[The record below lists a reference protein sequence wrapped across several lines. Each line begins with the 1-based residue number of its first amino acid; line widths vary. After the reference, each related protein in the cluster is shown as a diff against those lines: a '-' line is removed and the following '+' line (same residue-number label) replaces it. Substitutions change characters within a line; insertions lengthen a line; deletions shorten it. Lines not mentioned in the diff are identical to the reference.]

1 MPHAVNQ
8 RSAAPGKSGEAD
20 RVDAPRVGEAG
31 HAGEAG
37 VGGVRRSG
45 RRWRY
50 WVLLS
55 AAALAVVICDVVLVT
70 SAGGPRPEVPAA
82 ARPATVR
89 PGGTGV
95 VRLLLSARQVW
106 AGPSLAEIN
115 SVADDMGHLW
125 LTAGDASQNHI
136 LYGVNPV
143 TFRPD
148 ARVELPS
155 RLVINPG
162 DIAAGSGAVWVADGL
177 SLYRVEPVNASAG
190 SAVTRAFAALPR
202 GGLIGDIAVDAG
214 TVWVTDTTSGKMY
227 GFAADTGRLE
237 AVIKVGATTGAM
249 AVGDGGIWVAD
260 ADAHTVSRISE
271 AHKRIDSVVRI
282 PGVPDHIAA
291 SDNGLWITDG
301 TGNVLTVPAGSQG
314 RALAVRVGGEPTGVA
329 AIGDTVWIANT
340 ATGTVSR
347 IDARRRAVVATVH
360 VGVRPYAIA
369 ADSQGAWVAVLGRP
383 VMMHTAS
390 ASSRS
395 PSTQGLLRRLAAL
408 CGVK

>member
-1 MPHAVNQ
+1 M
-8 RSAAPGKSGEAD
+8 
-20 RVDAPRVGEAG
+20 
-31 HAGEAG
+31 
-37 VGGVRRSG
+37 GGVRRSG

-301 TGNVLTVPAGSQG
+301 TGNVLTVPAGS
-314 RALAVRVGGEPTGVA
+314 
-329 AIGDTVWIANT
+329 
-340 ATGTVSR
+340 
-347 IDARRRAVVATVH
+347 
-360 VGVRPYAIA
+360 
-369 ADSQGAWVAVLGRP
+369 
-383 VMMHTAS
+383 
-390 ASSRS
+390 
-395 PSTQGLLRRLAAL
+395 
-408 CGVK
+408 